1 MGRDRAQP
9 IAPNVQSTDN
19 TYVVHTTKEA
29 RTMSADLDDLT
40 ESRRR
45 IAAAYDPRLL
55 EEAGHRLAGLLAS
68 HLARVQRSEG
78 PVLPWADPP
87 DAIRDAA
94 AILHG
99 SAPDGA
105 AAQTAARAAGGVAVP
120 SGSAGPTISEDFA
133 RLVQIML
140 DRGLNLHDPRY
151 IGHQVPAP
159 VPLAGLF
166 DAVGSVTNQCMAIY
180 EMGPWATAVE
190 RALVAEIGQ
199 AVGWAPDG
207 FAGAVT
213 HGGSLANLTALLTA
227 RNVALSGS
235 WDQGLAWDGLD
246 RDGLDRLAHEAAPPR
261 PEPEPHPPEST
272 SAALTPAQLATLAH
286 EESPPR
292 HKHAPRS
299 RGSHPG
305 PGAAPPPVLLTHADA
320 HYSVARAAGI
330 LGLGS
335 RQIVR
340 VGLDDR
346 GRMDPQQLDA
356 ELTRL
361 RAVNRPI
368 VAVVACACATPTGA
382 FDPLPDIA
390 AVCRRHGVWLHVD
403 AAHGGAAVLSD
414 RHRHLLAGLELADS
428 VVWDAHKMLFVP
440 ALCAFVL
447 YRDKAHGFDA
457 FRQDAPYLFDPA
469 APGLA
474 EYDSGVRTVECTK
487 RAAAFGLWGVW
498 SLFGRQLF
506 ADMVDVTFALGRTF
520 YEKLSAAEDFVP
532 LHETECNIV
541 VFRHIPT
548 ELRDAPA
555 ERIGAFQLE
564 LRRRLIESGEFYI
577 VPSKH
582 QGVGALRVTII
593 NPLTTPDHLDGLME
607 ALRRHGKELL
617 ES

>member
-1 MGRDRAQP
+1 ML
-9 IAPNVQSTDN
+9 
-19 TYVVHTTKEA
+19 
-29 RTMSADLDDLT
+29 ADQDDLT
-40 ESRRR
+40 AARQR

-55 EEAGHRLAGLLAS
+55 GDAGHRLADLLAA
-68 HLARVQRSEG
+68 HLARAQRSEG
-78 PVLPWADPP
+78 PVLPWVDPP

-99 SAPDGA
+99 SAPDGSA
-105 AAQTAARAAGGVAVP
+105 APAAVP
-120 SGSAGPTISEDFA
+120 TPGSPRTQADASDPTLPEDFS
-133 RLVQIML
+133 RLVKTML

-190 RALVAEIGQ
+190 RAMVAEIGQ
-199 AVGWAPDG
+199 AVGWAPDT

-227 RNVALSGS
+227 RNVALGDS

-246 RDGLDRLAHEAAPPR
+246 RDGLDRLTHEAASPRREQAPLPPGWA
-261 PEPEPHPPEST
+261 PAASMLAEL
-272 SAALTPAQLATLAH
+272 AALSH
-286 EESPPR
+286 EGT
-292 HKHAPRS
+292 APGQKS
-299 RGSHPG
+299 ASARGTSQMG
-305 PGAAPPPVLLTHADA
+305 ASAAPPPVLLAHADA

-356 ELTRL
+356 ELAHA
-361 RAVNRPI
+361 RAQNRPI

-382 FDPLPDIA
+382 FDPLQEIA
-390 AVCRRHGVWLHVD
+390 AVCRRHEVWLHVD
-403 AAHGGAAVLSD
+403 AAHGGAALLSD

-447 YRDKAHGFDA
+447 YRDRDHGFDA

-487 RAAAFGLWGVW
+487 RAAAYGLWGVW

-520 YEKLSAAEDFVP
+520 YEKLSEAEDFVP
-532 LHETECNIV
+532 LHEPECNIV
-541 VFRHIPT
+541 VFRHIPA

-593 NPLTTPDHLDGLME
+593 NPLTTPDHLDQLMD
-607 ALRRHGKELL
+607 ALRRQGRELL
-617 ES
+617 N